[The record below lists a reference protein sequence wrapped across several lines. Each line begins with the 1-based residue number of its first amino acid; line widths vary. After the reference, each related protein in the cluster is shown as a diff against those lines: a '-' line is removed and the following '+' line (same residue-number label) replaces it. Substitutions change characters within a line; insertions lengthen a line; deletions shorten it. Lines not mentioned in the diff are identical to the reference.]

1 MSDIKDTASSN
12 YDEDFHFDDV
22 DPSTHDYTASDSAG
36 SGAQADSGSAKA
48 SLGGGS
54 FFDDALGSNNKWGM
68 QPRNS
73 RKLIVFG
80 LIIAVIV
87 FFIFYHFAST
97 WNNPF
102 SELHHGAASHDSS
115 TTTAMPSPAQIAREE
130 QQSRVAA
137 AKAQADALEAKSNAL
152 DQTINQQ
159 QQAITQLQSNM
170 EMLQESVNT
179 LTTSVSTLTQKFDTL
194 DSKLTKPAVKQVS
207 RAVSTPPPITYFV
220 RAMVPGRAWLQ
231 ASNGSTLS
239 VAVGNEVPGHG
250 TVSNVALGSG
260 QVIMSDGSVFTYN
273 IDGN

>member
-22 DPSTHDYTASDSAG
+22 DPSTHDYAAADTAG
-36 SGAQADSGSAKA
+36 LGAQTAAGSAKA
-48 SLGGGS
+48 STGGGS
-54 FFDDALGSNNKWGM
+54 FFDDALASNNKWGM

-73 RKLIVFG
+73 RKLIIFG

-87 FFIFYHFAST
+87 FFIFYHFMSS

-102 SELHHGAASHDSS
+102 SELHHGGAARDSS
-115 TTTAMPSPAQIAREE
+115 PATAMPSPAQIAREE
-130 QQSRVAA
+130 QQAKILA

-152 DQTINQQ
+152 DQTISQQ
-159 QQAITQLQSNM
+159 QQSITQLQGNM
-170 EMLQESVNT
+170 ETLQESVNT
-179 LTTSVSTLTQKFDTL
+179 LTTSVSTLTEKFDAL
-194 DSKLTKPAVKQVS
+194 DSKLTKPAVKQASRSVS
-207 RAVSTPPPITYFV
+207 APPPITYFV

-260 QVIMSDGSVFTYN
+260 QVIMSDGSVFAYN

>member
-1 MSDIKDTASSN
+1 MSEIKDTSSSN

-22 DPSTHDYTASDSAG
+22 DPSTHDYTTADAG
-36 SGAQADSGSAKA
+36 LGAQVGAGSAKS

-54 FFDDALGSNNKWGM
+54 FFDDALGGTGNKWAM

-80 LIIAVIV
+80 LIIAVII
-87 FFIFYHFAST
+87 FFIFYHFFSS

-102 SELHHGAASHDSS
+102 SELHHGSAVHDS
-115 TTTAMPSPAQIAREE
+115 AAAAALPSPAQIAREE
-130 QQSRVAA
+130 QQARAAA

-152 DQTINQQ
+152 DQTITQQ
-159 QQAITQLQSNM
+159 QQTITQLQSNM
-170 EMLQESVNT
+170 ETLQESMNT
-179 LTTSVSTLTQKFDTL
+179 LTTSVSALTQKFDMM
-194 DSKLTKPAVKQVS
+194 DSKLTKPAAKKLSQ
-207 RAVSTPPPITYFV
+207 AVSAPPPITYFV

-250 TVSNVALGSG
+250 TVSNVALGAG
-260 QVIMSDGSVFTYN
+260 QVMTSDGSVFTYN

>member
-1 MSDIKDTASSN
+1 MSDIKDTAGSN

-22 DPSTHDYTASDSAG
+22 DPSTHDYASGTAG
-36 SGAQADSGSAKA
+36 LGAQADSGSAKA

-115 TTTAMPSPAQIAREE
+115 TAMPSPAQIAREE
-130 QQSRVAA
+130 QQSRIAA

-170 EMLQESVNT
+170 ETLQESVNT
-179 LTTSVSTLTQKFDTL
+179 LTTSVSTLTQKFDAL
-194 DSKLTKPAVKQVS
+194 DSKLTKPVVKQAS
-207 RAVSTPPPITYFV
+207 RAASAPPPVTYFV

-239 VAVGNEVPGHG
+239 VAAGNEVPGHG
-250 TVSNVALGSG
+250 TVSNVALSSG